1 MLGHNLPDEIYKL
14 LETSDKIYIG
24 QEEGKPTVLNSEESS
39 IAAILKKSDDKVFS
53 LSDTDRDYM
62 NSKNKILVTIGS
74 TKDISEVYFP
84 ERYFENT
91 ELVGRPFLHGVFD
104 CYTLIK
110 DYYRRNFSLI
120 LPTNLQRTWEWWT
133 QGENLYLDNAS
144 KYGFYEVSEIK
155 KHDVLI
161 MKVQS
166 PVPNHAAIYL
176 GDNKI
181 LHHMGGRFSCEQE
194 LTPSL
199 KFKIS
204 IIYRNK
210 GIVNDN

>member
-1 MLGHNLPDEIYKL
+1 MLGHNLPDELYGL
-14 LETSDKIYIG
+14 LEKTKQLYIG
-24 QEEGKPTVLNSEESS
+24 QTEGRPEVVKSLDDC
-39 IAAILKKSDDKVFS
+39 IAIILKKDDELVFS
-53 LSDTDRDYM
+53 LSEEDRELM
-62 NSKNKILVTIGS
+62 NTNNKILVTVGS
-74 TKDISEVYFP
+74 SKDISEVYFP

-91 ELVGRPFLHGVFD
+91 NLVGRPFLHGIFD

-110 DYYRRNFSLI
+110 DYYRRNFNLI

-133 QGENLYLDNAS
+133 QGENLYVDNAS

-155 KHDVLI
+155 KNDVLI
-161 MKVQS
+161 MKIQS

-181 LHHMGGRFSCEQE
+181 LHHIGGKFSCIQD
-194 LTPSL
+194 LVPSL

-204 IIYRNK
+204 IVYRNK
-210 GIVNDN
+210 EIVNDN